1 MLSPNPKKNIYAQL
15 RIMIKPPFKEG
26 NFRCAVAATKF
37 AYFIG
42 TTRKNSQPI
51 IMKDV
56 QFKRNSKYDKNGY
69 LAIEIDPVALFESK
83 TGITKVQYN
92 PNDRSSI
99 VKFEIY
105 QKDTKGNFKKVQDVY
120 GNWFYEGEAPTILT
134 WGVTQG
140 TNGTD
145 VGTKK
150 AQEIK
155 QFPFLIAKSQNYLFD
170 QDSKHSKGAK
180 LPAKY
185 STRQGLLYTTSK
197 DNLLS
202 ELKDLMA
209 SGSMGAS
216 QEAAKKLAEDF
227 SKNKNYSLDHTYSNQ
242 TLINNIKNSMEFK
255 NYVIDV
261 SKIIQGSVRKN
272 NNKVNGNNG
281 KILVDEPIKRLYFDG
296 GDWNANYWSTGLS
309 ITIHQVS
316 YVEVWVDGIVYENG
330 NPKSLNTTFILYD
343 TYGLDMQDMEKYG
356 GLEASSSEAWQHF
369 SKRDKRAQVLSTSF
383 GWEFNCW
390 WAMQYYHDCVPLL
403 LKLRISNVQ
412 ITL

>member
-1 MLSPNPKKNIYAQL
+1 M
-15 RIMIKPPFKEG
+15 
-26 NFRCAVAATKF
+26 
-37 AYFIG
+37 
-42 TTRKNSQPI
+42 
-51 IMKDV
+51 
-56 QFKRNSKYDKNGY
+56 
-69 LAIEIDPVALFESK
+69 
-83 TGITKVQYN
+83 
-92 PNDRSSI
+92 
-99 VKFEIY
+99 
-105 QKDTKGNFKKVQDVY
+105 
-120 GNWFYEGEAPTILT
+120 
-134 WGVTQG
+134 
-140 TNGTD
+140 NGTD

-150 AQEIK
+150 TQEIK
-155 QFPFLIAKSQNYLFD
+155 QFPFLIAKSKNYLFD
-170 QDSKHSKGAK
+170 KDSKHSKGAK

-185 STRQGLLYTTSK
+185 STRSGKLYTNSK
-197 DNLLS
+197 EDLLDS
-202 ELKDLMA
+202 LKNLMA
-209 SGSMGAS
+209 WGSVGDS
-216 QEAAKKLAEDF
+216 QNAAKKLAEDF
-227 SKNKNYSLDHTYSNQ
+227 SKNKNYSFDHTYSNQ

-272 NNKVNGNNG
+272 NNKVNGSNG
-281 KILVDEPIKRLYFDG
+281 KILVDEPIDRLYFDG

-390 WAMQYYHDCVPLL
+390 WAMQYYHDCIPLL
-403 LKLRISNVQ
+403 LKLRIPNVQ
-412 ITL
+412 INL